1 MRRSILIGLA
11 SALAACQTAK
21 QPDAYGSIEAT
32 EVVVGSQ
39 ASGQLTAFVPAEGD
53 VLAAGAIAAVVDTS
67 ALVLQR
73 DQIVAQRQESASR
86 VDEAA
91 KQLGV
96 LDAQRAIALRTL
108 ERTTRLF
115 NQQAATAQQLDQAD
129 RDYKTLMAQIAAAR
143 AQQRTASQG
152 VMSVGARIAQ
162 VQDQIRKA
170 SVTNPIAG
178 TVLATYVKTGEIV
191 QPGQALYK
199 IANLDTVELR
209 AYVTEPQLSEVKLGR
224 VVQVAIDAGD
234 QRRTLPGVVSWVSSQ
249 AEFTPTPIE
258 TRDERSNLVYAVK
271 VRVANPNGALK
282 IGMPADIE
290 FSNVVASK

>member
-1 MRRSILIGLA
+1 
-11 SALAACQTAK
+11 
-21 QPDAYGSIEAT
+21 
-32 EVVVGSQ
+32 
-39 ASGQLTAFVPAEGD
+39 
-53 VLAAGAIAAVVDTS
+53 
-67 ALVLQR
+67 
-73 DQIVAQRQESASR
+73 
-86 VDEAA
+86 
-91 KQLGV
+91 
-96 LDAQRAIALRTL
+96 
-108 ERTTRLF
+108 
-115 NQQAATAQQLDQAD
+115 
-129 RDYKTLMAQIAAAR
+129 
-143 AQQRTASQG
+143 
-152 VMSVGARIAQ
+152 
-162 VQDQIRKA
+162 
-170 SVTNPIAG
+170 
-178 TVLATYVKTGEIV
+178 VLATYVKTGEIV

-224 VVQVAIDAGD
+224 VVQVAIDAGN